1 MSTSRTPEID
11 VFDSAYRDKVREAV
25 WTAIVVASRDAVTG
39 LAPVRNYEVYDALLQ
54 VQAMIIAGSKEVS
67 SPAKIRQIANELSK
81 RLRKHIVKIK
91 EAYERDGMPFDVL
104 HTDELQ

>member
-1 MSTSRTPEID
+1 MPTSRTREID

-25 WTAIVVASRDAVTG
+25 WTAVVIASRDPVTG

-54 VQAMIIAGSKEVS
+54 VQAMIIAGSKQAS
-67 SPAKIRQIANELSK
+67 SPAKIREIANELSK

-91 EAYERDGMPFDVL
+91 KAYERDDIPFDVL